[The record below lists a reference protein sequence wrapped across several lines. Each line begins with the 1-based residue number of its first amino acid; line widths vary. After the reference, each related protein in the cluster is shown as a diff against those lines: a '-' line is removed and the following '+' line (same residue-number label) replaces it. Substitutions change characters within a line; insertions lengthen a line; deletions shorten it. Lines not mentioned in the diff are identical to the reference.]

1 MADTHIHLAALAH
14 ARGAE
19 DAARTHLREARGLFS
34 SMRVP
39 RGVERT
45 EKLAR
50 EMGLRLGTPDDA

>member
-1 MADTHIHLAALAH
+1 MADTHIHLAVL

-50 EMGLRLGTPDDA
+50 EMGVRLGTPADA

>member
-1 MADTHIHLAALAH
+1 MHLAALAH

-45 EKLAR
+45 EQLAR
-50 EMGLRLGTPDDA
+50 EMGVRLGNPADA